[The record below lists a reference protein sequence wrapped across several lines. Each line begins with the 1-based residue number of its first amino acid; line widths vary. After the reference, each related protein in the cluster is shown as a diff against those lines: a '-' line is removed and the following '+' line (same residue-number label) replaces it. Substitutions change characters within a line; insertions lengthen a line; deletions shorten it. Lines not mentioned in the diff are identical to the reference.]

1 LKIHNPKKDLEHLE
15 DTQPYKKTLNTLK
28 IHNPEKDLE
37 HLEDTQP

>member
-1 LKIHNPKKDLEHLE
+1 LKIHNPKKHLE